1 MLGLL
6 RATTGPVLGLLRA
19 STGPVLGLLRAS
31 TGPVLG
37 LLRGLATSTSLRRES
52 LPAARMAWSRLS
64 TSAVVEQKEEAE
76 VLRLAGGPRPE
87 GRRSWEEE
95 RGPPGRLV

>member
-19 STGPVLGLLRAS
+19 SIGPVLGLLRAS
-31 TGPVLG
+31 IGPVLG
-37 LLRGLATSTSLRRES
+37 PLRGFGTSTSLRRES

-64 TSAVVEQKEEAE
+64 TSAVVEQEEAE